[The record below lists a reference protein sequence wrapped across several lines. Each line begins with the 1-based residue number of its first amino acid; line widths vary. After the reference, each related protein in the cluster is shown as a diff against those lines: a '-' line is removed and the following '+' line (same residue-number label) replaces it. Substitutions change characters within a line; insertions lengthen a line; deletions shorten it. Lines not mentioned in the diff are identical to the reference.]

1 MKVSILGMGAF
12 GIALTKILKKEIKI
26 SMWTNFEDELKCV
39 ELKRENSMV
48 LPDVKINKEV
58 KLTTNIQN
66 SIKDADVI
74 FIAVPVSAIR
84 EVINLL
90 KPYIKENQ
98 IICSVS
104 KGIEKETNKSLF
116 FLLWC
121 QRRRYLQLIIGSLD
135 D

>member
-98 IICSVS
+98 II
-104 KGIEKETNKSLF
+104 
-116 FLLWC
+116 
-121 QRRRYLQLIIGSLD
+121 
-135 D
+135 